1 MFSKIILKENK
12 GFSEVRVLFDR
23 YDELSLKSKNREDRT
38 SGVQIQYKVEDDTN
52 IENIIPEIFLSLF
65 NTKRDL
71 QNIKVAKLLKYCQL
85 LENEMLVPTTL
96 LLNQTLSVF
105 QKN

>member
-23 YDELSLKSKNREDRT
+23 YDELSLKSKTREGRT
-38 SGVQIQYKVEDDTN
+38 SGVQIQYKVEDETN
-52 IENIIPEIFLSLF
+52 IENITPEIFLSLA

-71 QNIKVAKLLKYCQL
+71 QII
-85 LENEMLVPTTL
+85 
-96 LLNQTLSVF
+96 
-105 QKN
+105 

>member
-23 YDELSLKSKNREDRT
+23 YDELSLKSKTREGST
-38 SGVQIQYKVEDDTN
+38 SGVQIQYKVEDETN
-52 IENIIPEIFLSLF
+52 IENITPEIFLSLV

-71 QNIKVAKLLKYCQL
+71 QNI
-85 LENEMLVPTTL
+85 
-96 LLNQTLSVF
+96 
-105 QKN
+105 

>member
-23 YDELSLKSKNREDRT
+23 YDELSLKSKTREGRT
-38 SGVQIQYKVEDDTN
+38 SGVQIQYKVEDETN
-52 IENIIPEIFLSLF
+52 IENITPEIFLSLV

-71 QNIKVAKLLKYCQL
+71 QNI
-85 LENEMLVPTTL
+85 
-96 LLNQTLSVF
+96 
-105 QKN
+105 

>member
-23 YDELSLKSKNREDRT
+23 YDELSLKSKTREGRT
-38 SGVQIQYKVEDDTN
+38 SGVQIQYKVEDETY
-52 IENIIPEIFLSLF
+52 IENITPEIFLSLV

-71 QNIKVAKLLKYCQL
+71 QNI
-85 LENEMLVPTTL
+85 
-96 LLNQTLSVF
+96 
-105 QKN
+105 